1 MNRSLPGICAHR
13 GLSGAMP
20 ENTLPA
26 FAAAIAAGAQ
36 EIEFDLFPSADGIPV
51 VSHDPDL
58 ARVAGV
64 PHRVEE
70 LTWREIAGIDL
81 GNVFGDAWRL
91 LRIPRLEEVLD
102 LSGGRVGL
110 NIHLK
115 TAGPGGSLVQTVC
128 RELEKR
134 GLSGAAYIGGESD
147 VLEAAIRYAPGV
159 ERSCM
164 AGQNDPE
171 KLVDNAIRYGCR
183 RLQFFTNFSPEAAER
198 AHASGIRCNLFYAD
212 DYAEAVQAVR
222 NGIDTVLT
230 NRALALL
237 NEPASI
243 FRTPHR

>member
-91 LRIPRLEEVLD
+91 LA
-102 LSGGRVGL
+102 
-110 NIHLK
+110 
-115 TAGPGGSLVQTVC
+115 AGS
-128 RELEKR
+128 
-134 GLSGAAYIGGESD
+134 A
-147 VLEAAIRYAPGV
+147 
-159 ERSCM
+159 
-164 AGQNDPE
+164 
-171 KLVDNAIRYGCR
+171 
-183 RLQFFTNFSPEAAER
+183 
-198 AHASGIRCNLFYAD
+198 
-212 DYAEAVQAVR
+212 
-222 NGIDTVLT
+222 
-230 NRALALL
+230 
-237 NEPASI
+237 
-243 FRTPHR
+243 